1 MALVDID
8 DAAALRRLER
18 AENFPV
24 ALRFLPPR
32 YRRDLRAVYDV
43 ARVIDDAG
51 DDPHATSAERLR
63 RLDFLAADLQ
73 TAFAGGTPRL
83 APVQVLRPAIA
94 DGRLAPEPFLD
105 LIEANRRDQTVTRY
119 PSYDD
124 LLGYCALSAEP
135 VGRIVLAVFGV
146 DDRQARALSDRVC
159 TALQLLEHCQDVA
172 EDKRDRDR
180 VYLPMEDLAHFGV
193 ADSDLDVSPTPP
205 PLRQAVARQ
214 VDRAAV
220 LLEDGST
227 LVRRLHGAA
236 RVAIAGY
243 AAGGLATVDALRR
256 SDYDVCTQTPVPRK
270 RDVVTHGFRLLVGA
284 R

>member
-51 DDPHATSAERLR
+51 DDPLTTSKERLR
-63 RLDFLAADLQ
+63 RLDLLAADLQ
-73 TAFAGGTPRL
+73 VAFAGGTPRL
-83 APVQVLRPAIA
+83 APVHALRPAID
-94 DGRLAPEPFLD
+94 DGRLASQPFMD

-124 LLGYCALSAEP
+124 LLGYCALSAAP

-146 DDRQARALSDRVC
+146 DDPHAQVLSDRVC
-159 TALQLLEHCQDVA
+159 TALQVLEHCQDAA
-172 EDKRDRDR
+172 EDKRERDR
-180 VYLPMEDLAHFGV
+180 VYLPLEDLAHFG
-193 ADSDLDVSPTPP
+193 AAESELEVSPTPAA
-205 PLRQAVARQ
+205 LRQAVARQ

-220 LLEDGST
+220 LLEDGSS
-227 LVRRLHGAA
+227 LVRRLRGAA

-243 AAGGLATVDALRR
+243 VAGGVATVDALRR
-256 SDYDVCTQTPVPRK
+256 SDYDVCTQAPVPRK
-270 RDVVTHGFRLLVGA
+270 RDVATYALRLLVGT